1 MNLRLVQ
8 FNLGPGQ
15 RAAAETIADKV
26 IPAIRAQ
33 SGCERSEFFMDEASG
48 DYGIVV
54 LWASRKAADAAAM
67 VIGPL
72 LSSLLAD
79 AKAVGDN
86 RRLYEV
92 YEPKAA

>member
-33 SGCERSEFFMDEASG
+33 AGCARSEFFIDEASG
-48 DYGIVV
+48 DCGLIV
-54 LWASRKAADAAAM
+54 LWDSRQAADAASM

-72 LSSLLAD
+72 LSSLLIAAQAD
-79 AKAVGDN
+79 GDS

-92 YEPKAA
+92 YEPKAG